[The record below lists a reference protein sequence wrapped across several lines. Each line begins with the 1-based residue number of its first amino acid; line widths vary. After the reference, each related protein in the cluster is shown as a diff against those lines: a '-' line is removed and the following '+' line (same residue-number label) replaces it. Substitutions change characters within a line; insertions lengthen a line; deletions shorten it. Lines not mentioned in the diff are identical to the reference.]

1 MEQKDPET
9 LELFDIID
17 KMLDY
22 EPTSRIT
29 LSEALAHPFF
39 ARIPAHQRLKI

>member
-1 MEQKDPET
+1 MESKDSET

-29 LSEALAHPFF
+29 LAEALAHPFF
-39 ARIPAHQRLKI
+39 SRIPSNQR

>member
-9 LELFDIID
+9 LELFDLID

-29 LSEALAHPFF
+29 LNEALQHPFF
-39 ARIPAHQRLKI
+39 ARINAPQR

>member
-1 MEQKDPET
+1 MESKDSET

-22 EPTSRIT
+22 EPTSRIN

-39 ARIPAHQRLKI
+39 SRIPAHQRLA

>member
-1 MEQKDPET
+1 MESKDSET

-29 LSEALAHPFF
+29 LTEALSHPFF
-39 ARIPAHQRLKI
+39 GRIPTHQRLNL